1 MGSCSSMKYQWG
13 NFTAYYNTFFNADQS
28 FEKGYQA
35 SLKAQPVL
43 NTEKPIRVTEIPSK
57 AGFTDFDKA
66 IEKSAKILREY
77 DKSKWV
83 DDALFLIGKSYFF
96 QMNYFSAEEKFIE
109 LMNNSAD
116 LDLKQQAIFW
126 RARTFY
132 ETKRYDEA
140 LALINEELS
149 AIDTKWSA
157 ANKAQVELI
166 EAETYVELEDY
177 YKAEAL
183 LENALPRLKQKE
195 YKAKGW
201 YLKGQLHERNNENEK
216 ALEAYSKVKSYT
228 NDYNLQFLAKRKQAE
243 IARLTNQLD
252 KALELF
258 VDMSN
263 DGKNYDVIA
272 DLNYEIGRTL
282 QLKGEYK
289 KAESVYKELLY
300 NRLKAPGKE
309 TSAKTHFGLAEI
321 HRDNYKDLLLTAA
334 YFDSANTRAGNS
346 ELLPEWFNAAE
357 LSKYYGAYARLHKK
371 NVRFDSLL
379 YLSTLNPAQLDS
391 VILEIQEI
399 RKKELELLKKQQEKA
414 NSTLAVVNSN
424 PNQNNPQQQE
434 GTQLQNG
441 FLNHKNPMLVQQA
454 KDQFMALWGNRPLVD
469 NWRRAD
475 AIKNVMVSNQNSG
488 SDKQG
493 TQTKNN
499 QQELQALKID
509 LAEIPF
515 DSAKKV
521 QFINDFAANLYET
534 GNVFYLNLNQADSA
548 KNYYTRIIQEFPE
561 SKVLAQTQ
569 FTLSELYF
577 SKGDSIKARDLA
589 FKVTTKYPETAFASV
604 LSQKYNFEVSD
615 STTSKSPKEQL
626 NDFAE
631 ISSTLPPKARAEE
644 LRRLSS
650 LIKDKEL
657 SALLLK
663 EAAYSYVEDATNQ
676 NQFPNKLALYDQ
688 KRNAW
693 NDESKAFKTLKDS
706 AKTMLTDSTI
716 IADSV
721 QFTYYKHLVDSTLKT
736 PDLSAYFPY
745 LGADW
750 DSSRSILA
758 SLKVTYASTQ
768 AAKNTDLLRAEIT
781 LPESLKPQKVNP
793 SLTDSTSKKAIK
805 LNESGFQVPT
815 DTLKKNGKK
824 ATNSRLDSTSRIS
837 PTKKDS
843 IGIK

>member
-1 MGSCSSMKYQWG
+1 MKYQWG

-66 IEKSAKILREY
+66 IEKGAKILREY
-77 DKSKWV
+77 EKSKWV

-96 QMNYFSAEEKFIE
+96 QMNYFSADEKFIE

-140 LALINEELS
+140 LALISEELS
-149 AIDTKWSA
+149 AIDTKWSPQ
-157 ANKAQVELI
+157 NKAQVELI

-177 YKAEAL
+177 YKAEQL

-195 YKAKGW
+195 YKAKGY

-216 ALEAYSKVKSYT
+216 ALAAYSKVKSFT

-243 IARLTNQLD
+243 IARLTNKLD
-252 KALELF
+252 KALKLF

-282 QLKGEYK
+282 QLKGDYK
-289 KAESVYKELLY
+289 KAENVYKELLY

-309 TSAKTHFGLAEI
+309 TSAKAHYGLAEI
-321 HRDNYKDLLLTAA
+321 NRDNYKNLILTAA
-334 YFDSANTRAGNS
+334 YFESANTRAGNS
-346 ELLPEWFNAAE
+346 QLLPDWFNAAE

-379 YLSTLNPAQLDS
+379 YLSTLSPAQLDS
-391 VILEIQEI
+391 VVLEIQEI

-414 NSTLAVVNSN
+414 NSTLAVVNTN

-475 AIKNVMVSNQNSG
+475 AIKNVMVSNQNS
-488 SDKQG
+488 SSAKQG
-493 TQTKNN
+493 APTKNN

-534 GNVFYLNLNQADSA
+534 GNVFYLNLNEADSA
-548 KNYYTRIIQEFPE
+548 KRYYSRIIQEFPE
-561 SKVLAQTQ
+561 SKVLPQTQ

-577 SKGDSIKARDLA
+577 SNGDSIKARELA
-589 FKVTTKYPETAFASV
+589 FKVTSNNPESIFASV
-604 LSQKYNFEVSD
+604 LTQKYNFEASD
-615 STTSKSPKEQL
+615 STSSKTPEEQL

-631 ISSTLPPKARAEE
+631 ISSTLPAKTRAEE

-650 LIKDKEL
+650 IIEDKET
-657 SALLLK
+657 SATLLK
-663 EAAYSYVEDATNQ
+663 QAAFSYVENATKQ
-676 NQFPNKLALYDQ
+676 NEFHTKLSQYDQ
-688 KRNAW
+688 KRNNW
-693 NDESKAFKTLKDS
+693 NEESNAFKILKDS
-706 AKTMLTDSTI
+706 AKTMLSDSTI
-716 IADSV
+716 IADSI
-721 QFTYYKHLVDSTLKT
+721 QFAHYKHLVDSTLKT
-736 PDLSAYFPY
+736 PDFSAYFPY
-745 LGADW
+745 TGADW

-758 SLKVTYASTQ
+758 TMKSTYATTQ
-768 AAKNTDLLRAEIT
+768 ASKNTDLLRAELA
-781 LPESLKPQKVNP
+781 LPESLKPKKIAP
-793 SLTDSTSKKAIK
+793 TTTDSTSKKEIQ
-805 LNESGFQVPT
+805 LNEQGFHIT
-815 DTLKKNGKK
+815 ADTLKKKVDLRATQQVDSTRRVSTVKK
-824 ATNSRLDSTSRIS
+824 DTSRIN
-837 PTKKDS
+837 
-843 IGIK
+843 